1 MQQQEEQYTEEQHQ
15 PLRQQTLHQWTYAA
29 GRLLPADVLDWPTPD
44 EEQLCSF
51 LEGEYGFEG
60 IGSIGAQTSIFHL
73 EVFTRECL
81 REENI
86 PYEYLVALVHNSR
99 IEVILY
105 ADFPDFLE
113 WMRVHSPLMLAI
125 FPGMNCRAPLIF

>member
-1 MQQQEEQYTEEQHQ
+1 MQQEEQYQ
-15 PLRQQTLHQWTYAA
+15 PLRQQTLYQWAYSD
-29 GRLLPADVLDWPTPD
+29 GRLLPTDVLDWPTPD

-51 LEGEYGFEG
+51 LEEEYGFEG
-60 IGSIGAQTSIFHL
+60 IGSIGSQTSIFHL
-73 EVFTRECL
+73 EVFTRECSG
-81 REENI
+81 EENI
-86 PYEYLVALVHNSR
+86 PYEYLVALVHNPR

-113 WMRVHSPLMLAI
+113 WMRAHSPLMLAI